1 MPEGD
6 SVVRTARRLG
16 ALSGQ
21 VLTACQFRVPKL
33 ALLDL
38 TGARVLGTDTHGKH
52 LFTRFEVAGEAL
64 TVHSHLG
71 MDGAWTVASSASSV
85 RLDHR
90 TRVVWE
96 TATHRAVATEL
107 KTLAVL
113 SAAEEADLVDRLGPD
128 LLAPAFPEAG
138 VAEALRRAAGRSDPV
153 GAVLLDQTV
162 AAGLGTV
169 LASEALFL
177 GGVAPVRPA
186 DEVDLRRLYLR
197 GRAMAEL
204 SVATGRRVTT
214 GNLRR
219 GAGYWVYGR
228 ENQPCRRCRTRIRR
242 DTFSAHH
249 RSLWWCPSC
258 QPV

>member
-1 MPEGD
+1 M
-6 SVVRTARRLG
+6 VRTARRLDLL
-16 ALSGQ
+16 AGQ

-33 ALLDL
+33 ATLDL
-38 TGARVLGTDTHGKH
+38 TGARVVGTDTLGKH
-52 LFTRFEVAGEAL
+52 LLTRLDLAAGSL
-64 TVHSHLG
+64 TLHSHLG
-71 MDGAWTVASSASSV
+71 MDGAWLVLPVSSRV
-85 RLDHR
+85 RVDHR

-107 KTLAVL
+107 KTLAL
-113 SAAEEADLVDRLGPD
+113 MSPAEEAELRDRLGPD
-128 LLAPAFPEAG
+128 ILAPDFATTG
-138 VAEALRRAAGRSDPV
+138 VPAALARAEGRHDPV

-169 LASEALFL
+169 LASETLFL
-177 GGVAPVRPA
+177 GGVAPARSV

-197 GRAMAEL
+197 GRAIAEL
-204 SVATGRRVTT
+204 SVQTGRRVTT

-228 ENQPCRRCRTRIRR
+228 ENQPCRRCHTRIRR
-242 DTFSAHH
+242 DTFSVHD

-258 QPV
+258 QPAG